1 MKINFIVLIFIFF
14 YAPCYGQWVS
24 MGPGGN
30 SLSAIT
36 FTDTDYGWTC
46 GSGGTMWRTINGG
59 TTWEAVT
66 NFETPGSINR
76 LRAIAAPSRSNV
88 ITIYE
93 TPLNSQPTALYESTN
108 AACTCRVFNNRLE
121 GSFNN
126 FSFRSP
132 NLNVLVGDNGTAMI
146 GSGLAIFGNTPSG
159 TLANLRDGDCPTD
172 DVCYIV
178 GDGGVIRRI
187 NATRNGFTAQNSTTS
202 SRLNAVW
209 FTSGT
214 QGCVVGAGGTILRTA
229 NGGTTWTKIASP
241 TTVNLYDV
249 RFTNAN
255 AGLAVGELGTILV
268 TTDGGLTWR
277 PENSGTIET
286 LYSLATTEDGANIW
300 AAGDGGTVLKRG
312 AIVLAAR
319 AAILGQPWGAYPNPF
334 TNALTLDLSQI
345 TAKQLLVNLYDATG
359 RSVYQQSLASP
370 ARQLVQALALPA
382 TLAPGSYLLQLTTED
397 QRTETRRIVKLP

>member
-1 MKINFIVLIFIFF
+1 
-14 YAPCYGQWVS
+14 
-24 MGPGGN
+24 
-30 SLSAIT
+30 
-36 FTDTDYGWTC
+36 
-46 GSGGTMWRTINGG
+46 MWRTINGG
-59 TTWEAVT
+59 TTWESVT

-88 ITIYE
+88 IIIYE

-108 AACTCRVFNNRLE
+108 AACTCRVFNNRLD

-132 NLNVLVGDNGTAMI
+132 HLNVLVGDNGTAMI

-202 SRLNAVW
+202 ARLNAVW

-214 QGCVVGAGGTILRTA
+214 QGCVVGAGGTILRTT
-229 NGGTTWTKIASP
+229 NGGTTWMKIAAP

-286 LYSLATTEDGANIW
+286 LYSLTATDNGASIW

-312 AIVLAAR
+312 AIVLATR
-319 AAILGQPWGAYPNPF
+319 AATLGQPWGAYPNPF
-334 TNALTLDLSQI
+334 TSALTLDLSQLA
-345 TAKQLLVNLYDATG
+345 AKNLLVSLYDATG
-359 RSVYQQSLASP
+359 RTVYQQSLANP

-382 TLAPGSYLLQLTTED
+382 TLAPGTYLLQLTTED
-397 QRTETRRIVKLP
+397 QYTETRRIVKLP